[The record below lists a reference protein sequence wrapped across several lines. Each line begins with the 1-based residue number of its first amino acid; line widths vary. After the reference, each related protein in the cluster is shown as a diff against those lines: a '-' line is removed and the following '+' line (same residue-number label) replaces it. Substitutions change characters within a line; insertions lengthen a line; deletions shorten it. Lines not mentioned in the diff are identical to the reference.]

1 MKLLLGLHSRAYHPR
16 LQLQQAGQLKTQG
29 HDNNPKKTRS
39 QQQPKK
45 FPPHI
50 CALVSYQCLVTEGGC
65 CNLRKLQG
73 QLSEKNHRGL

>member
-39 QQQPKK
+39 QQQP
-45 FPPHI
+45 
-50 CALVSYQCLVTEGGC
+50 
-65 CNLRKLQG
+65 
-73 QLSEKNHRGL
+73 

>member
-1 MKLLLGLHSRAYHPR
+1 MKLFLGLHSRAYHPR
-16 LQLQQAGQLKTQG
+16 LQLQQAGQLNTQG
-29 HDNNPKKTRS
+29 HGNNPKK
-39 QQQPKK
+39 
-45 FPPHI
+45 FPTYI